1 MSARRELRAR
11 RANLAKARQAPHDLI
26 YRPTPKRI
34 AACLKNLRKA
44 VVARRRAEGN
54 ARVRLNALRHGL
66 YSRELIDQ
74 SIRRLG
80 EGEREFAEHRELFLR
95 LLVPQNETEAGI
107 VWELSNLAW
116 RRLRLFRAAAE
127 REGRDLRRLLAEYP
141 EPCPL
146 SARETE
152 RRMWALLATL
162 DTCDRVIAEASKLRP
177 SKFGKSGYVEN
188 ADSIASLQSIHIHG
202 MEPVQLAG
210 FIKDGIENNQLYIIP
225 YPESKE
231 MLKKH
236 FDVIVDS
243 VLPMEADPEGARKRT
258 EALMNWAQDRARV
271 FNKEQG
277 KG

>member
-80 EGEREFAEHRELFLR
+80 ESEREFAEHRELFLR
-95 LLVPQNETEAGI
+95 LLVPQNETEAVI

-152 RRMWALLATL
+152 QRMWALLATL
-162 DTCDRVIAEASKLRP
+162 DTCDRVIAEASKLR
-177 SKFGKSGYVEN
+177 FEMQEF
-188 ADSIASLQSIHIHG
+188 IE
-202 MEPVQLAG
+202 MLAG
-210 FIKDGIENNQLYIIP
+210 GRPQPEKVPGAGCQPPALEYKQEDAGWPPLPEETFPLLEEDLDG
-225 YPESKE
+225 
-231 MLKKH
+231 
-236 FDVIVDS
+236 
-243 VLPMEADPEGARKRT
+243 RK
-258 EALMNWAQDRARV
+258 L
-271 FNKEQG
+271 
-277 KG
+277 